1 MINAPCTTCAG
12 LRIKENKEV
21 YEGEVVELTPEET
34 ENQVSPVHTLSRH
47 LTSTT
52 ATTSLAGQLL
62 CRLPAEAP
70 LP

>member
-34 ENQVSPVHTLSRH
+34 ENQVSPAHTLSRR
-47 LTSTT
+47 LMPTA
-52 ATTSLAGQLL
+52 ATTYLQYSV
-62 CRLPAEAP
+62 
-70 LP
+70 